1 MKSFALVLAL
11 ASLAGLVFS
20 WWGLET
26 VAGRR
31 QFDDMAGIIPLVSG
45 IASLVLLVVAAVLFY
60 IANR

>member
-1 MKSFALVLAL
+1 MKLFAIVLAL
-11 ASLAGLVFS
+11 ASLAGLVFG

-31 QFDDMAGIIPLVSG
+31 QFDEMAGMIPFFTG
-45 IASLVLLVVAAVLFY
+45 IASLVLLVVAGILYY

>member
-1 MKSFALVLAL
+1 MKLFAIVLAL
-11 ASLAGLVFS
+11 ASLAGLVFG

-31 QFDDMAGIIPLVSG
+31 QFDEMAGMIPFFAG
-45 IASLVLLVVAAVLFY
+45 IASLVLLVVAGILYY